1 MMTYEQFKENTKKHF
16 IEYMP
21 DEYKGYHVEFKTVAK
36 VNQVLDGF
44 VIQAPGATVSPQI
57 YLNVVY
63 EVYLETESF
72 PKAMHIM
79 CEILVDEITRTD
91 DLDAR
96 SIIENAEE
104 RIVFQLINTEK
115 NKELLKTV
123 PHRNFLDLSI
133 IFVVS
138 VNVSELN
145 SYGSIR
151 ISNHIAETQ
160 GWTEEQL
167 FQMAWKNT
175 KTLFPFE
182 IDTMRHILMKQLLD
196 DGMTEPVAEAMI
208 HAPEGLDDEMWIL
221 TNEQKFNG
229 GIILLYE
236 EELHNLAEKL
246 ESDLYLLPS
255 SRHEIIAVSA
265 KVTMPE
271 RLAEMVQQV
280 NEEVVDEKDFLSNS
294 VYRYDR
300 TSRITSLFIRM

>member
-21 DEYKGYHVEFKTVAK
+21 DEYKDYHVEFKTVAK
-36 VNQVLDGF
+36 VNQMLDGF
-44 VIQAPGATVSPQI
+44 VIQAPRATVSPQI
-57 YLNVVY
+57 YLNDVY

-72 PKAMHIM
+72 SKAMHIM
-79 CEILVDEITRTD
+79 CEILVDEIAHAD
-91 DLDAR
+91 DLDVR

-221 TNEQKFNG
+221 TNEQKLNG

-271 RLAEMVQQV
+271 RLTEMVQQV
-280 NEEVVDEKDFLSNS
+280 NEEFVDEKNFLSNS
-294 VYRYDR
+294 VYHYGR
-300 TSRITSLFIRM
+300 TSRIISLFMRM

>member
-16 IEYMP
+16 IGYMP
-21 DEYKGYHVEFKTVAK
+21 DEYKDYHVEFKTVAK
-36 VNQVLDGF
+36 VNQMLDGF

-57 YLNVVY
+57 YLNDVY

-138 VNVSELN
+138 VNVSEAN
-145 SYGSIR
+145 SYGSLR
-151 ISNHIAETQ
+151 ISNRIAEAL

-167 FQMAWKNT
+167 FQMAWENT
-175 KTLFPFE
+175 KSLFPFE
-182 IDTMRHILMKQLLD
+182 IDTMRHILMKQLFEAHVP
-196 DGMTEPVAEAMI
+196 EPVAEAMI
-208 HAPEGLDDEMWIL
+208 YAPEGLDDEMWIL

-236 EELHNLAEKL
+236 EEFHNLAEKL

-271 RLAEMVQQV
+271 RLTEMVQQV
-280 NEEVVDEKDFLSNS
+280 NEEFVDEKDFLSNS

>member
-21 DEYKGYHVEFKTVAK
+21 DEYKDYHVEFKTVAK
-36 VNQVLDGF
+36 VNQMLDGF

-57 YLNVVY
+57 YLNDMY

-79 CEILVDEITRTD
+79 REILVDEIAHAD
-91 DLDAR
+91 DLDVR

-133 IFVVS
+133 IFVVL
-138 VNVSELN
+138 VNVSEAN
-145 SYGSIR
+145 SYGTLR
-151 ISNHIAETQ
+151 ISNHIAEAQ

-167 FQMAWKNT
+167 FQMAWENT
-175 KTLFPFE
+175 KSLFPFE
-182 IDTMRHILMKQLLD
+182 IDTMRHILMKQLFEAD
-196 DGMTEPVAEAMI
+196 VPEPVAEAMI
-208 HAPEGLDDEMWIL
+208 YAPEGLDDEIWIL
-221 TNEQKFNG
+221 TNEQKLNG

-246 ESDLYLLPS
+246 EGDLYLLPS

-271 RLAEMVQQV
+271 RLAEMVQQT

-294 VYRYDR
+294 VYRYGR
-300 TSRITSLFIRM
+300 TSRTISLFMRM

>member
-21 DEYKGYHVEFKTVAK
+21 DEYKDYHVEFKTVAK
-36 VNQVLDGF
+36 VNQMLDGF

-57 YLNVVY
+57 YLNDMY

-79 CEILVDEITRTD
+79 REILVDEIAHAD
-91 DLDAR
+91 DLDVR

-133 IFVVS
+133 IFVVL
-138 VNVSELN
+138 VNVSEAN
-145 SYGSIR
+145 SYGTLR
-151 ISNHIAETQ
+151 ISNHIAEAQ

-167 FQMAWKNT
+167 FQMAWENT
-175 KTLFPFE
+175 KSLFPFE
-182 IDTMRHILMKQLLD
+182 IDTMRHILMKQLFEAD
-196 DGMTEPVAEAMI
+196 VPEPVAEAMI
-208 HAPEGLDDEMWIL
+208 YAPEGLDDEIWIL
-221 TNEQKFNG
+221 TNEQKLNG

-271 RLAEMVQQV
+271 RLAEMVQQT

-294 VYRYDR
+294 VYRYGR
-300 TSRITSLFIRM
+300 TSRTISLFMRM

>member
-1 MMTYEQFKENTKKHF
+1 M
-16 IEYMP
+16 
-21 DEYKGYHVEFKTVAK
+21 
-36 VNQVLDGF
+36 
-44 VIQAPGATVSPQI
+44 
-57 YLNVVY
+57 Y

-138 VNVSELN
+138 VNVSEAN
-145 SYGSIR
+145 SYGALR
-151 ISNHIAETQ
+151 ISNRIAEAL

-167 FQMAWKNT
+167 FQMAWENT
-175 KTLFPFE
+175 KSLFPFE
-182 IDTMRHILMKQLLD
+182 IDTMRHILMKQLFEAD
-196 DGMTEPVAEAMI
+196 VPEPVAEAMI
-208 HAPEGLDDEMWIL
+208 YAPEGLDDEMWIL